1 MVQFEKARV
10 EYYLKQ
16 RVKGSSP
23 SDVRKLD
30 VHSISYPI
38 YVYRLKQ
45 KEELIDDNSY
55 NTTYIDNLSSF
66 TIKADRK
73 YDNDYE
79 SSGDTKAP
87 IIREEYRIGVSAK
100 ENIKGNI
107 YIDRGINSA
116 FEKHLKLGEVTSL
129 EALENYGNNYF
140 KIMDV

>member
-1 MVQFEKARV
+1 LRLHTANSFFYILSAVIRWH
-10 EYYLKQ
+10 YYRNQ
-16 RVKGSSP
+16 I
-23 SDVRKLD
+23 
-30 VHSISYPI
+30 VHIILQCYSIFI
-38 YVYRLKQ
+38 
-45 KEELIDDNSY
+45 IDNSY
-55 NTTYIDNLSSF
+55 NTAYIDNLSSF

-87 IIREEYRIGVSAK
+87 IIREEYRVGVSAP

-116 FEKHLKLGEVTSL
+116 FEKHLKLGEVASL